1 MGLIFGLAFRHL
13 VAIENWHN
21 CLSAYHLFIP
31 EETKEPFCVICPRQL
46 MRLGKGVTRWKMTT
60 IVKASRRCPEIR

>member
-46 MRLGKGVTRWKMTT
+46 MRLGKG
-60 IVKASRRCPEIR
+60 